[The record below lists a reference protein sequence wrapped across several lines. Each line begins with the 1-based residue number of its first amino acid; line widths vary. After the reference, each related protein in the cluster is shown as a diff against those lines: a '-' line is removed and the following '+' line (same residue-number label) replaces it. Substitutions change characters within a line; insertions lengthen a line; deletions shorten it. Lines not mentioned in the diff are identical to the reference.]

1 MLTHIG
7 RRRAGFT
14 LVELLVV
21 IAIIGTLVGML
32 LPAVQAARE
41 AGRRNTCINNVRQI
55 GLAVTNFDNSKK
67 FIPGW
72 RNAHPNGT
80 VAAGAPSDVLGTTVS
95 WPVMILPNIERL
107 DIYRNLW
114 EINATTQVTGAVPIE
129 IFSCPTSVAA
139 NASAPT
145 IAYAGNVGM
154 GYIRTGNAQVQFRDD
169 SVMLDTVGK
178 TNPAN
183 PNNYAPMKNSVDYIT
198 TGDGSSM
205 TLLFAER
212 SGALFSPQAYY
223 DVCPPSALTSF
234 KFDKTDYPGMSSP
247 LSPIPGFGA
256 LPTNYGSAPSTSGL
270 ITSTSQKMMNLTP
283 VEFAALT
290 AMGVNA
296 SATPSSRHPGSV
308 VAAFCDGHVK
318 SMSDG
323 IEPRVYCQLL
333 TPNSVSQAGF
343 MYPYIYGNSDFNTK
357 VISEKEF
364 E

>member
-1 MLTHIG
+1 MRTHID
-7 RRRAGFT
+7 RSRAGFT

-80 VAAGAPSDVLGTTVS
+80 VAAGASSDVLGTTVS

-107 DIYRNLW
+107 DIYKNLW
-114 EINATTQVTGAVPIE
+114 ETNPSFPVAGAVPIE

-139 NASAPT
+139 NAAAPS

-154 GYIRTGNAQVQFRDD
+154 GYIRTGAQVQFRDD

-178 TNPAN
+178 TTPAN
-183 PNNYAPMKNSVDYIT
+183 PNNYAPMKNGVDYISS
-198 TGDGSSM
+198 GDGTSM
-205 TLLFAER
+205 TLLFAEK
-212 SGALFSPQAYY
+212 SGALYSPQAYY

-234 KFDKTDYPGMSSP
+234 KFEKTEYPGASSP

-256 LPTNYGSAPSTSGL
+256 LPTNYNTAPSGSGL
-270 ITSTSQKMMNLTP
+270 ITSTSQKMINLTP
-283 VEFAALT
+283 VEATTLA

-296 SATPSSRHPGSV
+296 SATPNSRHPGGV

-318 SMSDG
+318 FMNDG
-323 IEPRVYCQLL
+323 LEPRVYCQLL

-343 MYPYIYGNSDFNTK
+343 MYPYIYGNADFNTK
-357 VISEKEF
+357 LISEKEF

>member
-1 MLTHIG
+1 MRTHVH
-7 RRRAGFT
+7 RSRAGFT

-72 RNAHPNGT
+72 RNAHPNGI
-80 VAAGAPSDVLGTTVS
+80 VAANAPADVPFTTVS

-107 DIYRNLW
+107 DIYKNIW
-114 EINATTQVTGAVPIE
+114 ENVANVPATGAVPVE
-129 IFSCPTSVAA
+129 IFVCPSSVPA

-154 GYIRTGNAQVQFRDD
+154 GYIRAGSQVQFRDD

-178 TNPAN
+178 TTAGNP
-183 PNNYAPMKNSVDYIT
+183 YAPMKNSVDHISG
-198 TGDGSSM
+198 GDGASM

-212 SGALFSPQAYY
+212 SGALYSPQAYY
-223 DVCPPSALTSF
+223 DVCPPSAVTSF
-234 KFDKTDYPGMSSP
+234 NFSKLDPYPGASSP

-296 SATPSSRHPGSV
+296 SATPSSRHPGGI

-318 SMSDG
+318 SLSDG
-323 IEPRVYCQLL
+323 LDPRVYCQLL

>member
-1 MLTHIG
+1 MRTHIH
-7 RRRAGFT
+7 RSRAGFT

-80 VAAGAPSDVLGTTVS
+80 VAANAPADFPGTTVS

-107 DIYRNLW
+107 DIYKNLW
-114 EINATTQVTGAVPIE
+114 EINANVPVSGAVPVE
-129 IFSCPTSVAA
+129 IFVCPTSVPA

-154 GYIRTGNAQVQFRDD
+154 GYIRAGSQVQFRDD

-178 TNPAN
+178 TTAGTP
-183 PNNYAPMKNSVDYIT
+183 YAPMKNSVDYISG
-198 TGDGSSM
+198 GDGASM

-212 SGALFSPQAYY
+212 SGALYSPQAYY
-223 DVCPPSALTSF
+223 DVCPPSAVTSF
-234 KFDKTDYPGMSSP
+234 KFDKTDYPGASSP

-256 LPTNYGSAPSTSGL
+256 LPINYATAPSTSGL

-283 VEFAALT
+283 IEFAALN

-296 SATPSSRHPGSV
+296 SATPSSRHPGGIV
-308 VAAFCDGHVK
+308 VSFCDGHVK